1 MDRVSSMEL
10 LSSLNAG
17 IFLADILGHTVE
29 DGVHQIPTGWGH
41 ALLKEMPAAGT
52 WTWAAGIAVKE
63 GQIRKDSRKCVVQ
76 AAGTN
81 FCEKKSFLQA
91 ASQLCKVKS
100 WKSFIFKLGFSIWFL
115 VLKEHRTLHPGFCS
129 CPWQQRPA
137 WKLALELSSIFSFL
151 PVSTSQFLCVQWGD

>member
-81 FCEKKSFLQA
+81 FCEKN
-91 ASQLCKVKS
+91 
-100 WKSFIFKLGFSIWFL
+100 
-115 VLKEHRTLHPGFCS
+115 
-129 CPWQQRPA
+129 
-137 WKLALELSSIFSFL
+137 LSSRQRHSYAKLKVENLLFL
-151 PVSTSQFLCVQWGD
+151 SWDSAFDFWF